1 MPFMTCRI
9 VDVKGALEQIP
20 YPKDVSG
27 SLVFHTEDPL
37 ADWNTGTFALT
48 VSDGKGTVTAAP
60 HAQADASMPIGTLA
74 LLVFGAMD
82 VNDLVFCEKLQG
94 TDEALK
100 KLEAFF
106 PTEKCYINE
115 WY

>member
-1 MPFMTCRI
+1 M
-9 VDVKGALEQIP
+9 AE
-20 YPKDVSG
+20 
-27 SLVFHTEDPL
+27 
-37 ADWNTGTFALT
+37 WNTGTFTLT
-48 VSDGKGTVTAAP
+48 VSDGKGTVTKLSDG
-60 HAQADASMPIGTLA
+60 QADVSMPIGTLA

-94 TDEALK
+94 TDKALTT
-100 KLEAFF
+100 LAAFF